1 MPGSMDEQT
10 QGVASRKRLQA
21 VVHGHVQGV
30 SFRYYARQ
38 RARALGLVGWVR
50 NRADGAVE
58 VLAEGQED
66 ALRRFLSWLHAGP
79 SLAHV
84 ARVEAVWGPACNEQ
98 VSFEV
103 RT

>member
-1 MPGSMDEQT
+1 MGGEG
-10 QGVASRKRLQA
+10 QGASSRKRLQA
-21 VVHGHVQGV
+21 VIHGHVQGV

-50 NRADGAVE
+50 NRDDGTVE
-58 VLAEGQED
+58 VVAEGQEND
-66 ALRRFLSWLHAGP
+66 LRRFVSWLHAGP

-84 ARVEAVWGPACNEQ
+84 TRVETEWAPAMGDL

-103 RT
+103 RY

>member
-1 MPGSMDEQT
+1 MNEEG
-10 QGVASRKRLQA
+10 QGAPARKRLQA
-21 VVHGHVQGV
+21 VVHGRVHGV

-50 NRADGAVE
+50 NGDDGTVE
-58 VLAEGQED
+58 ILAEGQESN
-66 ALRRFLSWLHAGP
+66 LRRFLSWLHAGP

-84 ARVEAVWGPACNEQ
+84 TRVETEWAPAMGDL

-103 RT
+103 RY